1 VAREQLWYAVDLAAG
16 QELTARSTLVIDD
29 RDFGGVGALYEVQI
43 VGPDLKDLCC
53 DDERGY
59 EVNIGVGTTQRTV
72 NVSARSGVVGADG
85 SIAEE
90 PGRYYVRVT
99 TKGEGAAE
107 YPVEVDLAVTGAAPP
122 SAVAAAPPTVAAP
135 VPATDDRG
143 DPTVWMGVAGV
154 LGALVAALTVAVVV
168 LLRRA
173 RSGPGGR

>member
-85 SIAEE
+85 SNAEE

-135 VPATDDRG
+135 VPAPDDRG

-154 LGALVAALTVAVVV
+154 LGTLVAALTVAVVV

-173 RSGPGGR
+173 RSGAGGR